1 MPRRLP
7 IYLVLDT
14 SGSMLGEP
22 ITAMENGVDNLVSSL
37 RQDPHALESA
47 HLSVIC
53 FDNEATQVVPLTDL
67 NDFQT
72 PHFAARGL
80 TSLGKALKLLAD
92 RLDNEVT
99 KSTTTT
105 KGDWKPL
112 VFIFTDG
119 APNDA
124 WEEGLEEFKKRKV
137 GIVVACAAGP
147 DADDSIL
154 QQITPNVVRLETMDS
169 AGIRAFFRWV
179 SASISTGSQR
189 VDAGQETTG
198 SDLPTIPEELHPLF

>member
-1 MPRRLP
+1 
-7 IYLVLDT
+7 
-14 SGSMLGEP
+14 MLGEP
-22 ITAMENGVDNLVSSL
+22 ITAVENGVDNLVSSL

-47 HLSVIC
+47 YLSVIC

-72 PHFAARGL
+72 PHFTARGL

-99 KSTTTT
+99 KSTTTV

-124 WEEGLEEFKKRKV
+124 WEEGLAEFKKRKV

-147 DADDSIL
+147 DADDTIL
-154 QQITPNVVRLETMDS
+154 QQITENVVRLETMDS

-179 SASISTGSQR
+179 SASISTGSQL
-189 VDAGQETTG
+189 VDAGQNTTG
-198 SDLPTIPEELHPLF
+198 NDLPAVPDELHPPF